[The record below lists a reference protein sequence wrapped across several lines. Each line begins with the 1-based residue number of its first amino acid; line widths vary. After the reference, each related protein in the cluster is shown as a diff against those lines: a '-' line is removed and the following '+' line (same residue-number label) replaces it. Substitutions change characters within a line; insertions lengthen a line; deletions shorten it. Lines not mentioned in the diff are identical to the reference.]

1 VKYFISFL
9 IVLSVQFTYTN
20 NASAEYDIRNSIV
33 KIYTQMVS
41 PYYSDPWTM
50 DSAEFHTGSGCIILE
65 NRILTN
71 AHVVANSTLIQL
83 RKYGE
88 AKRHTAKVAFVSHE
102 ADLAVLTVDD
112 PEFFN
117 NTRPIS
123 VGSLPNT
130 QEEVLVYGFPK
141 GGDTL
146 SITKGVISRIEHEVY
161 AQSNLPF
168 LAAQIDAP
176 INPGNSG
183 GPAINN
189 GNIVGIIM
197 QTLLKSDSIGYMV
210 PPPVIKHFLVDI
222 ENGKY
227 DGFPSLGIKTQNI
240 ENEGLKRKYGMK
252 EFDSGVLVTSV
263 ISGSPSEGILKEKDI
278 ILNVEG
284 KPVSGNGTVEFRPK
298 ERTHFSYYI
307 QNKQIGE
314 DIDLE
319 ILREGERI
327 KLLLILDTPIQDIQL
342 VRIQNDTLPSY
353 YIYGGLVFSTLTIN
367 YLKDWGSQWFRK
379 APAELISVAKSNTKT
394 MKDEEVVLLI
404 RVLASN
410 VNLGYHE
417 NENLIIKK
425 VNGTDIRNLNQLV
438 SIVENSKDDFITFE
452 DSYGKE
458 LVIDRTQA
466 GTTNPALL
474 KTYRINYDR
483 SDNLMKVN
491 N

>member
-1 VKYFISFL
+1 MKYIIILLTVFSFHFITL
-9 IVLSVQFTYTN
+9 DK
-20 NASAEYDIRNSIV
+20 ASAEYDIRNSIV

-50 DSAEFHTGSGCIILE
+50 DSAEFHTGSGCIISE

-88 AKRHTAKVAFVSHE
+88 AKRYTAKVAFVSHE
-102 ADLAVLTVDD
+102 TDLAVLTVDD

-117 NTRPIS
+117 NTQPLP
-123 VGSLPNT
+123 VGFLPKT

-183 GPAINN
+183 GPAIIDN
-189 GNIVGIIM
+189 NIVGIIM
-197 QTLLKSDSIGYMV
+197 QTLLKSESIGYMV
-210 PPPVIKHFLVDI
+210 PPPVIKHFLEDI
-222 ENGKY
+222 KSGKY
-227 DGFPSLGIKTQNI
+227 DGYPSLGIRTQNI
-240 ENEGLKRKYGMK
+240 ENEGLKKKYGMK
-252 EFDSGVLVTSV
+252 EFDTGVLVTSV
-263 ISGSPSEGILKEKDI
+263 ISGSPAEGVLQEKDI
-278 ILNVEG
+278 ILNVDG
-284 KPVSGNGTVEFRPK
+284 KKVSGNGTVEFRPK

-319 ILREGERI
+319 ILRDGERI
-327 KLLLILDTPIQDIQL
+327 KLLMLLDTPIQNIQL

-367 YLKDWGSQWFRK
+367 YLKDWGNQWYRK
-379 APAELISVAKSNTKT
+379 APAELISIAKTNTKT
-394 MKDEEVVLLI
+394 RKNEEVVLLI
-404 RVLASN
+404 RVLASD

-425 VNGTDIRNLNQLV
+425 VNGKEISNLDELV
-438 SIVENSKDDFITFE
+438 TRVESTEGEFVTFE
-452 DSYGKE
+452 DSNGRE
-458 LVIDRTQA
+458 LVIERGLA
-466 GTTNPALL
+466 GDTKPMIL
-474 KTYRINYDR
+474 KTYRINSDR
-483 SDNLMKVN
+483 SDDLVKAN

>member
-1 VKYFISFL
+1 MKYFISVL
-9 IVLSVQFTYTN
+9 IVLSVLFTYTN

-33 KIYTQMVS
+33 KVYTQMVS

-50 DSAEFHTGSGCIILE
+50 DSAEFHTGSGCIISE

-71 AHVVANSTLIQL
+71 AHVVANNTLVQI

-88 AKRHTAKVAFVSHE
+88 AKRYTAKVLFISHE

-112 PEFFN
+112 NLFFN
-117 NTRPIS
+117 NTRPIT

-189 GNIVGIIM
+189 NNIVGIIM

-210 PPPVIKHFLVDI
+210 PPPVIKHFLEDI
-222 ENGKY
+222 ENGQY

-240 ENEGLKRKYGMK
+240 ENESFKRKYGME

-263 ISGSPSEGILKEKDI
+263 ISGSPSEGILKKKDI
-278 ILNVEG
+278 ILNVDG

-314 DIDLE
+314 NIDLE
-319 ILREGERI
+319 ILREGEKK

-342 VRIQNDTLPSY
+342 VRTQNDTLPSY

-404 RVLASN
+404 RVLASD

-425 VNGTDIRNLNQLV
+425 VNGTKISNLNQLV
-438 SIVENSKDDFITFE
+438 SIVENSKDNFITFE
-452 DSYGKE
+452 DSNGKE
-458 LVIDRTQA
+458 LVIDRTKA

-474 KTYRINYDR
+474 KTYRINSDR
-483 SDNLMKVN
+483 SDNLIKVN

>member
-1 VKYFISFL
+1 MKYLTTIL
-9 IVLSVQFTYTN
+9 IVFAVLFTFTG

-50 DSAEFHTGSGCIILE
+50 DSAEFHTGSGCIISG

-71 AHVVANSTLIQL
+71 AHVVANNTLVQI

-88 AKRHTAKVAFVSHE
+88 AKRHTAKVLFVSHE

-112 PEFFN
+112 KLFFD
-117 NTRPIS
+117 NTKPIT

-189 GNIVGIIM
+189 NKIVGIIM

-210 PPPVIKHFLVDI
+210 PPPIIKHFLDDI
-222 ENGKY
+222 ENGQY
-227 DGFPSLGIKTQNI
+227 EGFPSLGIKTQNI
-240 ENEGLKRKYGMK
+240 ENEGLKKKYKMS
-252 EFDSGVLVTSV
+252 ETDTGVLVTRIV
-263 ISGSPSEGILKEKDI
+263 SGSPAEGVIQEKDV
-278 ILNVEG
+278 ILTVEG
-284 KPVSGNGTVEFRPK
+284 KSVSGNSTIEFRPR
-298 ERTHFSYYI
+298 ERTHYAYLI
-307 QNKQIGE
+307 QNKQMGE
-314 DIDLE
+314 TVELG
-319 ILREGERI
+319 ILRDGQKKVFTI
-327 KLLLILDTPIQDIQL
+327 NLDTPIQDIQL

-379 APAELISVAKSNTKT
+379 APAELISAAKSNTKT

-417 NENLIIKK
+417 HENLIIKK
-425 VNGTDIRNLNQLV
+425 VNGTDISNLNQLV
-438 SIVENSKDDFITFE
+438 SIVENSKNEFITFE

-466 GTTNPALL
+466 GTTNPAVL
-474 KTYRINYDR
+474 KTYRINSDR
-483 SDNLMKVN
+483 SDNLMKVYN
-491 N
+491 